1 MSTPELLRG
10 EGLPHFEAID
20 AEQVNNEIP
29 ALLTSLNDQLKS
41 LETSLQ
47 QRLDSASPLGWD
59 ELMPSLHQL
68 GERLRWSWGVV
79 SHLNGVCNSAEL
91 RAAPHRLT

>member
-29 ALLTSLNDQLKS
+29 VLLTSLNDQLKT
-41 LETSLQ
+41 LETFLE
-47 QRLDSASPLGWD
+47 QRLAATSTLSWD
-59 ELMPSLHQL
+59 ELSPSDKK
-68 GERLRWSWGVV
+68 S
-79 SHLNGVCNSAEL
+79 
-91 RAAPHRLT
+91 